1 MPFTH
6 FNDNNNGLTYL
17 LVRGMMDSVTS
28 YFVRCDVLRLHVR
41 RRLGLT
47 RRALKRSGPLSS
59 GGRKT
64 AGLFLLVSYLITIL
78 EL

>member
-28 YFVRCDVLRLHVR
+28 YFVRCDVLRCTY
-41 RRLGLT
+41 GADS
-47 RRALKRSGPLSS
+47 ALP
-59 GGRKT
+59 GGHEKDPGR
-64 AGLFLLVSYLITIL
+64 
-78 EL
+78 